1 MRFAIDTETLLLFY
15 VGAPVVVAA
24 LLGWLA
30 VARRRAAA
38 RAVAEPALYA
48 RIAPAAAEG
57 VHRARI
63 WLAVLAVLALGLA
76 AGRPQTGTRLGV
88 ATRHGIDLMLALD
101 VSDSMR
107 AEDLRPDR
115 LEKARRE
122 ALSLIGLL
130 DGDRVGVITFAGA
143 AFVQCPLTLDYG
155 AASMLLSAVEPGT
168 ISRPGTNLSSAIR
181 KATAALSTRPDRSK
195 ALVIFTDGEG
205 HEEDP
210 MEAAREA
217 AEAGVRIYTIGL
229 GSTAGEPIP
238 LSPAEGGG
246 YKRDRAGN
254 IVMSRLDEGTLMDI
268 ASATGGTYYRA
279 TRGERELRAI
289 EEELAKMEQGELESR
304 MLAFYE
310 ERFQV
315 PMLAALMLLLLAT
328 FVPARRPGRLP
339 WAGRT
344 LTVLALGLVFP
355 FMTGFG
361 ETPGAHNR
369 DGNRLYDA
377 GRYSE
382 ALTAYR
388 SGQVLAPELAELGFN
403 AGNALFRSGD
413 VEAAL
418 REYQQ
423 AASMGDDD
431 LAAAA
436 LYNAGDALLSAGDLD
451 GAVQA
456 FRQSLLR
463 NPDDL
468 DAKYNLELAQLARQ
482 QQQQQQQ
489 GGEGE
494 QQEDDQGQDQQD
506 QNGQQENDQGQ
517 DQQDQNGQQENDQ
530 GQDQQDQNG
539 QQENDQQQDQQG
551 DADEQE
557 GDQHQEQETDESDQ
571 GEGDRQENGEQ
582 QGGRQEQSAE
592 PGVEEGEPSGDAAA
606 MTPEEAER
614 LLDAIAEGEREL
626 QAELLAAQARKREK
640 VEKDW

>member
-1 MRFAIDTETLLLFY
+1 MRFAVDTELLLLWY
-15 VGAPVVVAA
+15 IGSPLVIAVM
-24 LLGWLA
+24 LGWL
-30 VARRRAAA
+30 VLVRRRAST
-38 RAVAEPALYA
+38 RAVADPALYG
-48 RIAPAAAEG
+48 RIAPATAES
-57 VHRARI
+57 VHRARVC
-63 WLAVLAVLALGLA
+63 LAVLVVLALGLA

-122 ALSLIGLL
+122 ALTLIELL

-168 ISRPGTNLSSAIR
+168 ISRPGTDLGAAIR
-181 KATAALSTRPDRSK
+181 KATAALTTRPDRSK

-210 MEAAREA
+210 IEAAREA

-238 LSPAEGGG
+238 LSASEGGG
-246 YKRDRAGN
+246 YKRDRSGN

-268 ASATGGTYYRA
+268 ASVTGGSYYRA
-279 TRGERELRAI
+279 TSGERELRAI
-289 EEELAKMEQGELESR
+289 EEELARMEQGELESR

-315 PMLAALMLLLLAT
+315 PMVVALALVLLAT
-328 FVPARRPGRLP
+328 FVPARRPARTSPVL
-339 WAGRT
+339 RT
-344 LTVLALGLVFP
+344 LTALALAAVFP
-355 FMTGFG
+355 LLTGFG
-361 ETPGAHNR
+361 ETPGGHNR
-369 DGNRLYDA
+369 QGNRLYRE

-382 ALTAYR
+382 ALTEYR
-388 SGQVLAPELAELGFN
+388 SGQVLAPELAALGFN
-403 AGNALFRSGD
+403 AGNALFQSGD

-423 AASMGDDD
+423 AASAGDDE

-436 LYNAGDALLSAGDLD
+436 LYNAGDALLAAGDLD
-451 GAVQA
+451 GAIQA

-468 DAKYNLELAQLARQ
+468 DAKYNLEVAQLAREQQEQ
-482 QQQQQQQ
+482 QQQEQQQ

-494 QQEDDQGQDQQD
+494 QGEDEQDRQDGEQQEQDQGNQ
-506 QNGQQENDQGQ
+506 GDQG
-517 DQQDQNGQQENDQ
+517 
-530 GQDQQDQNG
+530 
-539 QQENDQQQDQQG
+539 DQQQDGEQREQDQDEQQG
-551 DADEQE
+551 EDQQSEGQDE
-557 GDQHQEQETDESDQ
+557 GPEQQD
-571 GEGDRQENGEQ
+571 GEQ
-582 QGGRQEQSAE
+582 QDGEQQDGEQQDGEQQPGEDGGT
-592 PGVEEGEPSGDAAA
+592 PGEMDAAA

-614 LLDAIAEGEREL
+614 LLDAIEQGEREL
-626 QAELLAAQARKREK
+626 QAELLSAKARKRDK
-640 VEKDW
+640 VDKDW

>member
-1 MRFAIDTETLLLFY
+1 MRFAVDTELLLLWY
-15 VGAPVVVAA
+15 LGVPLLVAV
-24 LLGWLA
+24 LLGWFALG
-30 VARRRAAA
+30 RRRASKQAM
-38 RAVAEPALYA
+38 AEPALYT
-48 RIAPAAAEG
+48 RIAPATAES
-57 VHRARI
+57 VHRARV
-63 WLAVLAVLALGLA
+63 WLAVLVVLALGLA

-122 ALSLIGLL
+122 ALTLIELL

-168 ISRPGTNLSSAIR
+168 ISRPGTNLAAAIR
-181 KATAALSTRPDRSK
+181 KATAALTTQPDRSK

-210 MEAAREA
+210 LEAAREA

-238 LSPAEGGG
+238 LSASEGGG
-246 YKRDRAGN
+246 YKRDRSGN

-268 ASATGGTYYRA
+268 ASVTGGSYYRA
-279 TRGERELRAI
+279 TSGERELRAI
-289 EEELAKMEQGELESR
+289 EEELARMEQGELESR

-315 PMLAALMLLLLAT
+315 PMLVALALLLLAT
-328 FVPARRPGRLP
+328 FVPARSPGRVRPLL
-339 WAGRT
+339 RT
-344 LTVLALGLVFP
+344 LSVLAIAAVFP
-355 FMTGFG
+355 VLTGFG
-361 ETPGAHNR
+361 ETPGGHNR
-369 DGNRLYDA
+369 KGNRLYRE
-377 GRYSE
+377 GRYNE
-382 ALTAYR
+382 ALTEYR
-388 SGQVLAPELAELGFN
+388 SGQVLAPELAALGFN
-403 AGNALFRSGD
+403 AGNALFQSGD

-423 AASMGDDD
+423 AASAGDDE

-436 LYNAGDALLSAGDLD
+436 LYNAGDALLAAGDLE
-451 GAVQA
+451 GAIQA

-463 NPDDL
+463 NPDDV
-468 DAKYNLELAQLARQ
+468 DAKYNLEVAQLAREQ
-482 QQQQQQQ
+482 QEQQEQQ

-494 QQEDDQGQDQQD
+494 QGEE
-506 QNGQQENDQGQ
+506 QQESQ
-517 DQQDQNGQQENDQ
+517 DGE
-530 GQDQQDQNG
+530 
-539 QQENDQQQDQQG
+539 QQQDG
-551 DADEQE
+551 EQE
-557 GDQHQEQETDESDQ
+557 NQDGESGEDQQSGEQDSEGEQGEQEQDSE
-571 GEGDRQENGEQ
+571 EQ
-582 QGGRQEQSAE
+582 QGEQESDEEQQGEEQQSE
-592 PGVEEGEPSGDAAA
+592 EQQPGDDGGETGEMDAAA

-614 LLDAIAEGEREL
+614 LLDAIEQGEREL
-626 QAELLAAQARKREK
+626 QAELLAAKARKRDK
-640 VEKDW
+640 VDKDW